1 MVDYLS
7 DIKASHKLIEKIK
20 HYYHERGVSLKG
32 ARFWVESSLDHLG
45 YKIYSIRSN
54 VQFDVNKK
62 VMVFS
67 DKYSS

>member
-20 HYYHERGVSLKG
+20 QYYHNSDIPLNG
-32 ARFWVESSLDHLG
+32 ARFWVESQIDHLG
-45 YKIYSIRSN
+45 YKIYTIRSN
-54 VQFDVNKK
+54 IKFDVNKK

-67 DKYSS
+67 DEQSA